1 MSSAKVQA
9 LMGKVRQTFEQSE
22 ESEDT
27 GYDNDASLSYSYDS
41 IDEILEDIRTDI
53 ECLMDLDPLLKTPID
68 DLENDGARPS
78 SLLESQPAQFYASLI
93 HARFPQAKFDLV
105 DKLGKAN
112 WDRFKRLEAQRSSLI
127 ANDESCLFSEHECTE
142 TVADSSKFQDSGLG
156 ASVPA
161 TTVYAATVAS
171 WASTTADGGCPRI
184 PPLSEDAKRGNPFTC
199 DACGRNIRVLETK
212 MWK

>member
-9 LMGKVRQTFEQSE
+9 LMGRVRQTFEQSE

-93 HARFPQAKFDLV
+93 HARFPQANFDLV
-105 DKLGKAN
+105 DKLAGLQINQLNSIEAPN
-112 WDRFKRLEAQRSSLI
+112 RL
-127 ANDESCLFSEHECTE
+127 N
-142 TVADSSKFQDSGLG
+142 
-156 ASVPA
+156 
-161 TTVYAATVAS
+161 
-171 WASTTADGGCPRI
+171 
-184 PPLSEDAKRGNPFTC
+184 
-199 DACGRNIRVLETK
+199 
-212 MWK
+212 